1 MLTVHFKSGPV
12 LGMDYCR
19 LFFSHGVMVSF
30 MHQLGWASRYTD
42 IWSNIIL
49 GVSVTECLD
58 EVNL

>member
-1 MLTVHFKSGPV
+1 MSKCPHRTELLQTV
-12 LGMDYCR
+12 
-19 LFFSHGVMVSF
+19 FFSHGVMVNF